1 MAYRELFISPP
12 LSFGGFQKT
21 FQEAEYTVLGIPFDM
36 TSTYRSGARF
46 APTAIREASLNIETY
61 SFRAGIDAESL
72 KIHDL
77 GNIDIS
83 YDVDEILKRTELVVK
98 DLQAERKLPVILGGE
113 HTLTLG
119 AVRGVGKG
127 TAVVSFDAHLD
138 LRDEYLGRTVSHT
151 TFMRRVCEQASPEK
165 VLEIGVRAVCQE
177 ELNYGKRAG
186 VQFFTVY
193 DIKREGTEKTVEKIV
208 GALIG
213 CEKIY
218 LSIDMDVLDPA
229 YAPAVQNPEPEGL
242 SASTLLDILQGLDYH
257 RLVALD
263 LMETAPPY
271 DQGVTAMQA
280 AKIIYEI
287 LCYVQCSRKV

>member
-1 MAYRELFISPP
+1 MTYRELFTSPP
-12 LSFGGFQKT
+12 LSFGGFQRT
-21 FQEAEYTVLGIPFDM
+21 FQESDYTVLGIPFDM

-61 SFRAGIDAESL
+61 SFRAGLDAERL

-77 GNIDIS
+77 GNIDII
-83 YDVDEILKRTELVVK
+83 YDVDEIIKRTELVVK
-98 DLQAERKLPVILGGE
+98 ELQDEGKFLVILGGE

-119 AVRGVGKG
+119 AVKGIGEG

-138 LRDEYLGRTVSHT
+138 LRDEYLGRRVSHT
-151 TFMRRVCEQASPEK
+151 TFMRRVCEQISPK
-165 VLEIGVRAVCQE
+165 KILEIGVRAVCQE
-177 ELNYGKRAG
+177 ELDYAKKAG

-193 DIKREGTEKTVEKIV
+193 EIERESIEKTAEKIA
-208 GALIG
+208 GTLAD

-242 SASTLLDILQGLDYH
+242 SASTLLDILQGLSYH
-257 RLVALD
+257 RLAALD
-263 LMETAPPY
+263 LMEVAPPY
-271 DQGVTAMQA
+271 DQGNTAIQA
-280 AKIIYEI
+280 AKIIFEI
-287 LCYVQCSRKV
+287 LCYVQLSRKV